1 MCCMTKKIFYDTSIL
16 IPAFAESHPNHKK
29 CFSLLE
35 KVSDKKMEVVIS
47 SHALLEFY
55 SVFSKLPLKTRIS
68 PLEIKE
74 IIEKNIYPN
83 FKIVSLEEKDYKEII
98 FQISSLGLSGGIV
111 YDLFHYIS
119 ARKAKA
125 SAIFTYNEKDFQKI
139 NFEKIPILLPE
150 DF

>member
-1 MCCMTKKIFYDTSIL
+1 MTKKVFFDTSVL
-16 IPAFAESHPNHKK
+16 IPAFAESHPNHKE
-29 CFSLLE
+29 CFSILE
-35 KVSDKKMEVVIS
+35 KSIDKKMEVVTS

-55 SVFSKLPLKTRIS
+55 SVFSRLPLKTRIS

-83 FKIVSLEEKDYKEII
+83 FKIIPLEEKDYKEVIS
-98 FQISSLGLSGGIV
+98 QVSSLGLSGGIV

-125 SAIFTYNEKDFQKI
+125 NTILTYNEKDFQKI
-139 NFEKIPILLPE
+139 NFEKIHVLLPE